1 MQRGSSHP
9 SPPQPESH
17 RQMGA
22 AVPPPSAATHLPR
35 PEHSSGQ
42 LGSLHETPRH
52 PCRQRQ
58 LPGATHSPRRTSA
71 PQSSSA
77 QTGSVHRSP
86 FQPSKHSH
94 ACTSP
99 ITELTVTLTAALELP
114 LAPLLA
120 SVVMP
125 FGTWMHRPCTQPAT
139 AVPSGIGAFAKQ
151 VGCSHAAPV
160 HPSRHSHSPGL
171 AHRPWLEQL
180 AGQRGASHC
189 APLQP
194 SKHEQPVSE
203 QRPWPWHQSPAPQ
216 TRSKGCM

>member
-1 MQRGSSHP
+1 
-9 SPPQPESH
+9 
-17 RQMGA
+17 
-22 AVPPPSAATHLPR
+22 
-35 PEHSSGQ
+35 
-42 LGSLHETPRH
+42 
-52 PCRQRQ
+52 
-58 LPGATHSPRRTSA
+58 
-71 PQSSSA
+71 
-77 QTGSVHRSP
+77 
-86 FQPSKHSH
+86 
-94 ACTSP
+94 
-99 ITELTVTLTAALELP
+99 VTLTAALELP

-180 AGQRGASHC
+180 AGERGASHC

-194 SKHEQPVSE
+194 
-203 QRPWPWHQSPAPQ
+203 WPWHQSPADEIEGVRVGLWHSAAGAIPAVEALALARRHARAVARAPALALRLGAVVTAPSVRARALARRRAVAT
-216 TRSKGCM
+216 TRALGRALRNAARHAAPPFEA